1 MIRLLSATKSRPLGK
16 TALGTLQ
23 FTRYGGQHFLSA
35 VWRPG
40 HEGGNQVVAS
50 KRLLEAA
57 KSKVN
62 GGDGGPTV
70 TTLTTPND

>member
-1 MIRLLSATKSRPLGK
+1 
-16 TALGTLQ
+16 
-23 FTRYGGQHFLSA
+23 
-35 VWRPG
+35 
-40 HEGGNQVVAS
+40 VAS